1 MGGPSSFFNNIFSN
15 SRSDEEA
22 LTAGVQSIA
31 IQDSTRRD
39 ILSASLDDATRKS
52 LITQIDAI
60 GAVGKQER
68 LDRLQPIIDT
78 LNSKKALSDQVAKLY
93 QNAVAQA
100 SKNQST
106 VITSGK
112 PAALMPS
119 GNSTVITNGGPT

>member
-1 MGGPSSFFNNIFSN
+1 MGGPSSTGSGAFLSAFQNDLDATLAKGTSVELQKTTRNN
-15 SRSDEEA
+15 
-22 LTAGVQSIA
+22 
-31 IQDSTRRD
+31 
-39 ILSASLDDATRKS
+39 ILSASLDDITRS
-52 LITQIDAI
+52 TLLSQIDAI
-60 GAVGKQER
+60 GAIGTQDR

-112 PAALMPS
+112 PAAIIPS
-119 GNSTVITNGGPT
+119 GNSTVITGGGK